1 MNAYCREGASEALS
15 RNGTTGTRE
24 ARVSCSRIVGKTLM
38 SSGLIDRI
46 VAGLGRHLLEV
57 PVGFRWFSA
66 VLLDGS
72 NHRRHRQGKL
82 PGMEIYKYAGAH
94 GYKNQSDG
102 HDFVRL
108 QNHPATLC
116 RSNSRLSHWTPWLTT
131 CLISLEMVWQGGAEC
146 LEYE

>member
-24 ARVSCSRIVGKTLM
+24 ARVSCSRIVAKTLM
-38 SSGLIDRI
+38 SSRLIDRI

-108 QNHPATLC
+108 QNSP
-116 RSNSRLSHWTPWLTT
+116 SNTVQ
-131 CLISLEMVWQGGAEC
+131 IK
-146 LEYE
+146 